1 MLRAC
6 DILAAARMTDRIERG
21 PGRHGLSNAFFLYL
35 RDPDNNRIELYTG
48 DYLIADPDWQPIRWR
63 LDDPQR
69 ATLWG
74 HAAPASWFEDAS
86 RVESIVDG
94 AFVETRPPRLADR
107 PSFVG

>member
-1 MLRAC
+1 MAVRQA
-6 DILAAARMTDRIERG
+6 
-21 PGRHGLSNAFFLYL
+21 
-35 RDPDNNRIELYTG
+35 
-48 DYLIADPDWQPIRWR
+48 R